1 MFEKKETTTIDEM
14 HTILGRE
21 SNFEGKL
28 VFDGIV
34 RIDGK
39 FSGEI
44 HTKGKLVIGEGA
56 LVEAK
61 SEVGALVLNGEYKGD
76 IVAGEKVE
84 ISRTG
89 KLTGTLKTPVLVIE
103 EGGIFDGTC
112 EMNRTGKGITTVES
126 E

>member
-103 EGGIFDGTC
+103 EGGTFDGTC